1 MSLNRAER
9 EQTRLELQHNLKLS
23 GWSDQRVADALGIGV
38 ERVRE
43 ALTVAAPDP
52 ADVWLVRDALDAA
65 VRASGHDPAP
75 YSRLTED
82 NRASAERWFGIRP
95 AGEVAA
101 LVQLSVA
108 RDRSLPGDRSTADA

>member
-23 GWSDQRVADALGIGV
+23 GWSDERLAAALGVQV

-43 ALTVAAPDP
+43 ALAVATPDP

-65 VRASGHDPAP
+65 VRAAGLEPGA
-75 YSRLTED
+75 YSRLTEE
-82 NRASAERWFGIRP
+82 NRASAQRWFGIRP
-95 AGEVAA
+95 ENEVTA
-101 LVQLSVA
+101 LVRRSVA
-108 RDRSLPGDRSTADA
+108 GDRSADAV